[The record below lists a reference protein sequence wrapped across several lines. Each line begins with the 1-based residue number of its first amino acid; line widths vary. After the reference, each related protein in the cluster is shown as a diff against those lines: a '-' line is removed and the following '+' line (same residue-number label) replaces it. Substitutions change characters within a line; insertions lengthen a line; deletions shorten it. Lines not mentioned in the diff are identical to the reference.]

1 VVFRFQDWSVGNKT
15 QSQRPW
21 AARFTVGGIN
31 GDVCAPNGA
40 GYHPATLLRLFVLD
54 GRVTII
60 TVAAVEIV
68 KSKFISFNGDSI
80 FILEDE
86 FGWAI

>member
-1 VVFRFQDWSVGNKT
+1 VVFRFQDWPVGNKPRA
-15 QSQRPW
+15 SGPGLRDLP
-21 AARFTVGGIN
+21 VGGIN